1 MKAKIL
7 LLEDD
12 VALQEIIAECL
23 EEEGYAVVC
32 VSNGVEAANLAY
44 EEKFDILLLDVMVTG
59 QSGFESLRAI
69 RKSGKET
76 PAIFVTALNQLKDIE
91 MGFKS
96 GCDDY
101 LRKPF
106 ELSELLLRIEAQ
118 LKRSKKLEVFE
129 LENGYCFDCAEEILY
144 HQGIIVKIPPKERE
158 LLKILLQNKGAF
170 IPLEQIYSALW
181 GYDEEPSEMSLR
193 VYIKNLRQIVGKD
206 NILTRRGE
214 GYCYQ
219 PAHTRKM

>member
-12 VALQEIIAECL
+12 VALQEIITECL

-32 VSNGVEAANLAY
+32 CSNGIEATNQAY
-44 EEKFDILLLDVMVTG
+44 EEHFDVLLLDVMVEG
-59 QSGFESLRAI
+59 QNGFESLRSI

-76 PAIFVTALNQLKDIE
+76 PAIFITALNSLRDLEI
-91 MGFKS
+91 GFRS

-129 LENGYCFDCAEEILY
+129 FENGYCFDCAEEILY
-144 HQGIIVKIPPKERE
+144 YQGAIAKIPTKERE
-158 LLKILLQNKGAF
+158 LLKILLQNEGHF
-170 IPLEQIYSALW
+170 VNLEQIYSSLW
-181 GYDEEPSEMSLR
+181 CYNEEPSELSLR
-193 VYIKNLRQIVGKD
+193 VYIKNLRQIIGKD
-206 NILTRRGE
+206 NIITRRGE
-214 GYCYQ
+214 GYCYK
-219 PAHTRKM
+219 PNMRK

>member
-1 MKAKIL
+1 MKARIL

-32 VSNGVEAANLAY
+32 VSDGVEATNLAY

-59 QSGFESLRAI
+59 QNGFESLRAI

-76 PAIFVTALNQLKDIE
+76 PAIFITALNSLE
-91 MGFKS
+91 SLEVGFKS

-118 LKRSKKLEVFE
+118 LKRSKKLEVFV

-144 HQGIIVKIPPKERE
+144 QEGTIVKIAPKERE
-158 LLKILLQNKGAF
+158 LLKILLQNEGHF
-170 IPLEQIYSALW
+170 VPLEQIYSTLW
-181 GYDEEPSEMSLR
+181 DYDEEPSEMSLR
-193 VYIKNLRQIVGKD
+193 VYIKNLRQIIGKD

-219 PAHTRKM
+219 PAHTRKI